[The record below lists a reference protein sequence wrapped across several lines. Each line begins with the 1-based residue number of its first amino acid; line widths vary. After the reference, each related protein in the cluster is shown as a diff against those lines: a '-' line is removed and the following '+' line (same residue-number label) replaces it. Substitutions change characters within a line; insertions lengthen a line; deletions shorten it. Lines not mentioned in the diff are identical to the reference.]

1 MWQQIIQDPKSLV
14 ATVALVTNIAVTVI
28 SIWLNNIWFVKRKID
43 EREYDKECDFYK
55 MCVLEK
61 VGALI
66 GYPCEIRKRF
76 NELVTECHKVNER
89 KEDVLPTVQN
99 AQEWLDEKHREI
111 CHSTMPHVKGYANGL
126 HDELSRIEETFYD
139 NTTNVFS
146 KLNRQEITHEFER
159 TIGNHVVGEATKFVE
174 DVFACIKKHSPKK
187 C

>member
-1 MWQQIIQDPKSLV
+1 
-14 ATVALVTNIAVTVI
+14 
-28 SIWLNNIWFVKRKID
+28 
-43 EREYDKECDFYK
+43 
-55 MCVLEK
+55 
-61 VGALI
+61 
-66 GYPCEIRKRF
+66 
-76 NELVTECHKVNER
+76 
-89 KEDVLPTVQN
+89 
-99 AQEWLDEKHREI
+99 
-111 CHSTMPHVKGYANGL
+111 MPHVKGYANGL